1 MNCLFVFI
9 SGIFLNL
16 ILISLQFFIVFR
28 FFFGLMKIESS
39 PINIYISSNVGI
51 RLGTSFLVSVL
62 SKNGVELLV
71 MCV

>member
-1 MNCLFVFI
+1 VNCLFVLI